1 MKKILLILAAALI
14 SAAAIAA
21 ADKPLVV
28 VWYPNNSSDDVKGA
42 RQVLDDLISK
52 ATGRQVIDKL
62 TTDYVIAIEA
72 IATGNAAICYPGAVG
87 YIQAEMKNPHVV
99 PLVTNS
105 SPKGT
110 LDDSVYYSRLAVR
123 TADAPKYRAN
133 GAYSIDHIKGKVM
146 SYVSSSSTSGF
157 MVPSTM
163 IRAYFAKKMGW
174 TADQRVE
181 DLLLQGGSDQFF
193 SQVIFGQSHQGSIFN
208 VLSGKADVCAVDDV
222 DVDRYFDLVSGKAN
236 TPGAVYVTR
245 KDAAAPFD
253 TVPGTS
259 FTVIA
264 GYTVKQAPIVVNT
277 ELVTPAMFKALRA
290 AFTSDATT
298 NNPKIF
304 VPEGFK
310 DENGNEVKGF
320 FTKTDKERFL
330 PVDAAWYNSI
340 RAMME

>member
-1 MKKILLILAAALI
+1 MKRILLVLAVALI
-14 SAAAIAA
+14 AIGSIAA

-28 VWYPNNSSDDVKGA
+28 VWYPNNSSDDVKSA
-42 RQVLDDLISK
+42 RQALDDLITK
-52 ATGRQVIDKL
+52 ATGRQVVDKL

-87 YIQAEMKNPHVV
+87 YIQAEMKNAHVV

-123 TADAPKYRAN
+123 TADAPMYTVN
-133 GAYSIDHIKGKVM
+133 GKYSIANIKGKTM

-163 IRAYFAKKMGW
+163 IKAFFAKKMGW
-174 TADQRVE
+174 TSDQRVE
-181 DLLLQGGSDQFF
+181 DLFLQGGTDQFF
-193 SQVIFGQSHQGSIFN
+193 GQVIFGQSHQGSIYN
-208 VLSGKADVCAVDDV
+208 VLSNKADVCAVDDT
-222 DVDRYFDLVSGKAN
+222 DVDRYFDLKSGTAN
-236 TPGAVYVTR
+236 QPGAVYVTR
-245 KDAAAPFD
+245 SDAAAPFD

-277 ELVTPAMFKALRA
+277 ELVTPAMFRALRDV
-290 AFTSDATT
+290 FTSDATT

-304 VPEGFK
+304 VPKDYK
-310 DENGNEVKGF
+310 DESGNPVKGF
-320 FTKTDKERFL
+320 FSKTDKERFL
-330 PVDAAWYNSI
+330 PVDAKWYDSI

>member
-1 MKKILLILAAALI
+1 MKRMLFVLAAALI
-14 SAAAIAA
+14 AIGSIAA

-28 VWYPNNSSDDVKGA
+28 VWYPNNSSDDVKSA
-42 RQVLDDLISK
+42 RLALDDLISK
-52 ATGRQVIDKL
+52 ATGRQVVDKL

-87 YIQAEMKNPHVV
+87 YIQAEMKNRHVV

-123 TADAPKYRAN
+123 TADAPKYMVS
-133 GAYSIDHIKGKVM
+133 GKYSIDGIKGKTI
-146 SYVSSSSTSGF
+146 SFVSSSSTSGF

-163 IRAYFAKKMGW
+163 IKSYFTKKMGW
-174 TADQRVE
+174 TIDQRVE
-181 DLLLQGGSDQFF
+181 DLFLQGGSDQFF
-193 SQVIFGQSHQGSIFN
+193 SQVVFGQSHQGSIFN
-208 VLSGKADVCAVDDV
+208 VLSGKADVCAVDDT
-222 DVDRYFDLVSGKAN
+222 DVDRYFDLKSGIASM
-236 TPGAVYVTR
+236 PGAVYVTR
-245 KDAAAPFD
+245 ADAVAPFD

-277 ELVTPAMFKALRA
+277 EIITPALFKKLQD

-298 NNPKIF
+298 NNARIF
-304 VPEGFK
+304 VPDGLK
-310 DENGNEVKGF
+310 DANGQLVKGF

-330 PVDAAWYNSI
+330 PVDAKWYNSI